1 MLNQKGL
8 KLDNLVGMFCNR
20 NEISG
25 QESRVKEFWKKM
37 DENFFIDL
45 SENILNIYKI
55 AKSTTPPLKI
65 EDIHENN
72 MGYRNRELVAFD
84 FI

>member
-1 MLNQKGL
+1 
-8 KLDNLVGMFCNR
+8 MFCNR

-25 QESRVKEFWKKM
+25 QENRVKEFWKKM
-37 DENFFIDL
+37 DENL
-45 SENILNIYKI
+45 SKNILNIYKI
-55 AKSTTPPLKI
+55 AKSTTPPLNI